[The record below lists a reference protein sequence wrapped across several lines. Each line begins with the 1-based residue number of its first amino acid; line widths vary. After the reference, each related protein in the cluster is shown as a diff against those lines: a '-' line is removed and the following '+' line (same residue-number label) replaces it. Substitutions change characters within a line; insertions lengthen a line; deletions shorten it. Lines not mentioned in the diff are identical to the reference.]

1 MLNVHANRSWAAN
14 NNALLAARDQPG
26 DNIILIDWDAL
37 AAQCPGN
44 CFAADGIHLNAAGQE
59 YYADVIGDVTGR

>member
-1 MLNVHANRSWAAN
+1 MSTPTARGLRTTTRSWRHA
-14 NNALLAARDQPG
+14 DKPG

-37 AAQCPGN
+37 AAQCPGA